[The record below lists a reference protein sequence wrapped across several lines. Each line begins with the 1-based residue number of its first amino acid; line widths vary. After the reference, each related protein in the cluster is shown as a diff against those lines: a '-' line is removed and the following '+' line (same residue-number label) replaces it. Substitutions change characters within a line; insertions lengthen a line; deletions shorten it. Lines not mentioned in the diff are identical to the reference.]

1 MAIRFS
7 PGCGCCGCE
16 TATLRWVPS
25 SPLSRGEYTDSDR
38 WRPFTE
44 YLKGDKFWELSEDQ
58 NGDTHAF
65 LFTVPETLFSG
76 GGWTLTEE
84 ARYSRGR
91 GISYFDGLED
101 FYIWGTGWSSN
112 QIVLHEQ
119 IQSRKMKE
127 RQGIVSRRKVADE
140 EWLAKWTVE
149 IPREVNSPTMEMDQI
164 SLRILFMGSVT
175 YEPSDS
181 ERVEPTR
188 GIASLVTK
196 CNPRERLIEKYDE
209 DCIPWCEAYLAENDP
224 NFDISDLGLEYPRC
238 GPQPPFDIDFKIEH
252 GTFKSS
258 VASIVVDQTW
268 TRQQTKN
275 SWVNSRSNQP
285 IDGTVVGELNVPEL
299 LQRLGQP
306 ENSVL
311 DLHDPLVQRTAF
323 FFNHGLPRLDPI
335 RGLLGFRDPCD
346 QNKIAVVTGAGRV
359 KDVDNE
365 FEVKLGDTV
374 RVADLL
380 KTRLVSPLSG
390 QTLEQEQTGAYE
402 HTLADEVIESGRTC
416 FFGTS
421 NGGMPLTA
429 TDTVAQEFAPQFGG
443 DTEVRGFIKG
453 EMIDIEV
460 NGTFDSF
467 DGGRLAFY
475 IEEFRNDG
483 TAQPGDRM
491 TQYEVTMPLVLCTV
505 ETPASVKNPECVPIP
520 AYECNCRNLDSISQ
534 GMKIASI
541 GSYDP
546 NFSQRDQF
554 MQILQ
559 SPNNAE
565 LGVFHQFE
573 NDEWWLAN
581 GDEGFP
587 MSGRY
592 HQRDCLTRSGQYAIY
607 GHWRVYSRNAGF
619 DFGGRQLPPKYYYE
633 GYVSLVLQINEL
645 AIFDC
650 LGFDRFIMARSAVN
664 QLQEVIPGSGFGLIV
679 GGGDLGLDELGLYD
693 TAQEA
698 DDAARSAIVIG
709 KPGQVKSP
717 LRRFS
722 RLGQGWLCSGAQ
734 AWNRDMTADVDPFP
748 NIAAS
753 RHSWELIKNFR
764 GGESSGDDES
774 LSECGMVVTLTYPDQ
789 PSDEY
794 PERYWEARSF
804 YEQYDNFIN
813 QDVVITTFKGRT

>member
-1 MAIRFS
+1 
-7 PGCGCCGCE
+7 
-16 TATLRWVPS
+16 
-25 SPLSRGEYTDSDR
+25 
-38 WRPFTE
+38 
-44 YLKGDKFWELSEDQ
+44 
-58 NGDTHAF
+58 
-65 LFTVPETLFSG
+65 
-76 GGWTLTEE
+76 
-84 ARYSRGR
+84 
-91 GISYFDGLED
+91 
-101 FYIWGTGWSSN
+101 
-112 QIVLHEQ
+112 
-119 IQSRKMKE
+119 
-127 RQGIVSRRKVADE
+127 
-140 EWLAKWTVE
+140 
-149 IPREVNSPTMEMDQI
+149 
-164 SLRILFMGSVT
+164 
-175 YEPSDS
+175 
-181 ERVEPTR
+181 
-188 GIASLVTK
+188 
-196 CNPRERLIEKYDE
+196 
-209 DCIPWCEAYLAENDP
+209 
-224 NFDISDLGLEYPRC
+224 
-238 GPQPPFDIDFKIEH
+238 
-252 GTFKSS
+252 
-258 VASIVVDQTW
+258 
-268 TRQQTKN
+268 
-275 SWVNSRSNQP
+275 
-285 IDGTVVGELNVPEL
+285 
-299 LQRLGQP
+299 
-306 ENSVL
+306 
-311 DLHDPLVQRTAF
+311 
-323 FFNHGLPRLDPI
+323 
-335 RGLLGFRDPCD
+335 
-346 QNKIAVVTGAGRV
+346 
-359 KDVDNE
+359 
-365 FEVKLGDTV
+365 
-374 RVADLL
+374 
-380 KTRLVSPLSG
+380 
-390 QTLEQEQTGAYE
+390 
-402 HTLADEVIESGRTC
+402 
-416 FFGTS
+416 
-421 NGGMPLTA
+421 
-429 TDTVAQEFAPQFGG
+429 
-443 DTEVRGFIKG
+443 
-453 EMIDIEV
+453 
-460 NGTFDSF
+460 
-467 DGGRLAFY
+467 
-475 IEEFRNDG
+475 
-483 TAQPGDRM
+483 
-491 TQYEVTMPLVLCTV
+491 
-505 ETPASVKNPECVPIP
+505 
-520 AYECNCRNLDSISQ
+520 
-534 GMKIASI
+534 MKIASI

-679 GGGDLGLDELGLYD
+679 GGGDLGLDELSLYD